1 MSHQQFQQGA
11 GAAAYNNQATAEES
25 SSLITTNSSP
35 ATTTPAPTLPGRQLA
50 KTHPCTWPDCPRFF
64 ACPHNVQQHIREKHT
79 HEKPYKCEE
88 CVDVAFAR
96 QYGLNRHKAQVHGD
110 GEKASRVAA
119 DRHTYGVVPSA
130 EPEQPFV
137 PFTEPTQ
144 ATTGA
149 DAKFDESMDFLTEEN
164 TRNDVSGGNIEMAD
178 DQFNF
183 DAYLSETAAV
193 EMPDAQFYF
202 DAEQPETATAAHN
215 NAQGGGLLGCGE
227 CDYFATTRDSV
238 RMHMHVAYQVP
249 NNPLCACDICTML
262 QCSSEISAAHQKSLL
277 LQGGFQNI
285 REDVDVDASFLGE
298 GADFANAPTSTTTS
312 AWQADVGNSHGADAY
327 NATAGTIDPALL
339 NLAGPSGFSRH
350 GQ

>member
-164 TRNDVSGGNIEMAD
+164 ARNDVSGGNIEMAD

-202 DAEQPETATAAHN
+202 DAAAGDCHCCPQQRAGRWAPWVRRMRLLRDHKRQRE
-215 NAQGGGLLGCGE
+215 NAHARRTPGSQQSPL
-227 CDYFATTRDSV
+227 RV
-238 RMHMHVAYQVP
+238 RHLHDAP
-249 NNPLCACDICTML
+249 ML
-262 QCSSEISAAHQKSLL
+262 
-277 LQGGFQNI
+277 F
-285 REDVDVDASFLGE
+285 
-298 GADFANAPTSTTTS
+298 
-312 AWQADVGNSHGADAY
+312 
-327 NATAGTIDPALL
+327 
-339 NLAGPSGFSRH
+339 
-350 GQ
+350 